1 VTTPAWSFA
10 RRSSR
15 RGGTILP
22 RARRTISGAV
32 ALSLVF
38 AALGLALAASPVSAA
53 STPTPTPVVTE
64 TVAPTTT
71 PGATP
76 TPQTSRAPLATPT
89 PAVTTVPEEELEEPP
104 TEENTPTPSPSQA
117 PAPTTPPAPSPDPEP
132 EPEPEPEPA
141 PIVITSP
148 ASRSFVSGLTV
159 TVAGTKQAGSAVTIP
174 SVTGGRDLCTIAAN
188 DATTWTCANLTL
200 PSGTIGLAARQT
212 TAAGAS
218 SESTPIALRVLG
230 SPGITGTGTL
240 VNAGSLDGVG
250 WDGASIR
257 VKVTSPSSRTE
268 SCAGVVTDGYW
279 YCGLT
284 LASGT
289 YQVQVEQSWP
299 GSSSE
304 WSTASSQRTLVIDR
318 DVPAAP
324 VVSSPEAGENLPK
337 EAVRYTGS
345 GENQASVDVYVDD
358 QPACSA
364 IVSNG
369 SWGCDGAAPGN
380 GSHTVKAIQRDIA
393 DNISPPSTAVRFTIG
408 AASSP
413 SPTPTSSSSPT
424 SPSSPTASPSSPTTP
439 SGSPSTTPSTPASPG
454 SPVIPP
460 TSSTPQPVT
469 PPTPAEPAPAVPTP
483 SPSTPEPTIP
493 PFFSAPPGGDSGLA
507 PEQTWGTPTLYGA
520 AISSPQQ
527 TFERGNWAAGAL
539 IALGW
544 LLLIALPLRLL
555 ATTLR
560 DRVTKGNTHLTGRN
574 RLSTERRLAEERLP
588 GFSAHPA
595 VVAAGALLGATVL
608 AVLASGIQNEARYLR
623 LTVAVAVGL
632 AILNMCVAFSTRV
645 AGRATR
651 VAVNFRLV
659 PLFLAV
665 GAATAVISRV
675 AGIQP
680 PLIVGVVIGVA
691 FAGGIAAHS
700 RGAIQLVQIGAMTV
714 LATGAWLALGT
725 LGAADGFWASALNEM
740 LSAICLAGLGSALL
754 LLLPVLSLP
763 GRAIL
768 EWSPVLWLAATVVV
782 ASLAAIILTGQHFP
796 VVLAAGGA
804 AVIAVLSLATW
815 GWIRFVEPASA
826 T

>member
-1 VTTPAWSFA
+1 MTTPAWSFA

-22 RARRTISGAV
+22 RARKTIGGAV
-32 ALSLVF
+32 VLALVF
-38 AALGLALAASPVSAA
+38 AGLSLGLSASPASAA
-53 STPTPTPVVTE
+53 STPTPTPAVTE
-64 TVAPTTT
+64 TIAPTTT
-71 PGATP
+71 PQATP

-89 PAVTTVPEEELEEPP
+89 PAATTVPSEELEEQPA
-104 TEENTPTPSPSQA
+104 EQITPTPSPSQE
-117 PAPTTPPAPSPDPEP
+117 PAPTTPPSPSPAPEP
-132 EPEPEPEPA
+132 EPDPE

-148 ASRSFVSGLTV
+148 TNRSFVSGLTV
-159 TVAGTKQAGSAVTIP
+159 TLAGTKQAGSAVTIP
-174 SVTGGRDLCTIAAN
+174 SVTGGRDLCNIAAN
-188 DATTWTCANLTL
+188 ESTTWTCANLTL
-200 PSGTIGLAARQT
+200 PSGTIGLAAQQT
-212 TAAGAS
+212 TASGATN
-218 SESTPIALRVLG
+218 ESAPIALRVLG

-257 VKVTSPSSRTE
+257 VTVSSPSARTE

-279 YCGLT
+279 YCGLD

-299 GSSSE
+299 GSSNE
-304 WSTASSQRTLVIDR
+304 WSTPSSQRTLVIDR

-324 VVSSPEAGENLPK
+324 VVSSPEAGENLPNR
-337 EAVRYTGS
+337 AVRYTGS
-345 GENQASVDVYVDD
+345 GENQASVDVYLDD

-369 SWGCDGAAPGN
+369 AWSCDGAAPGN
-380 GSHTVKAIQRDIA
+380 GSHSVKAIQRDVA
-393 DNISPPSTAVRFTIG
+393 DNVSPPSTAVRFSIG
-408 AASSP
+408 ATVSP
-413 SPTPTSSSSPT
+413 SPTPTSSSSP
-424 SPSSPTASPSSPTTP
+424 SAPASSSSPTAPSS
-439 SGSPSTTPSTPASPG
+439 SPSTTPSTPASPV
-454 SPVIPP
+454 SPVTPP
-460 TSSTPQPVT
+460 TNAAPQPVT
-469 PPTPAEPAPAVPTP
+469 PPTPAETAPAAPTPAPPTP
-483 SPSTPEPTIP
+483 EATFP
-493 PFFSAPPGGDSGLA
+493 PFLSAPPGGDSGLA

-527 TFERGNWAAGAL
+527 TFDRGDWMAGAL

-560 DRVTKGNTHLTGRN
+560 DRVPKGNTHLTGRN

-595 VVAAGALLGATVL
+595 VVAVGALLGATVL

-623 LTVAVAVGL
+623 LTAAVAVGL
-632 AILNMCVAFSTRV
+632 AILNICVALSTRI
-645 AGRATR
+645 AGRATH

-665 GAATAVISRV
+665 GATTAVISRV

-700 RGAIQLVQIGAMTV
+700 RGAIQLAQIGAMTV
-714 LATGAWLALGT
+714 LATGAWLALGALGA
-725 LGAADGFWASALNEM
+725 LGAADGFWPSALNEM

-768 EWSPVLWLAATVVV
+768 EWSPVSWLVATVTV
-782 ASLAAIILTGQHFP
+782 ASLAAVILTGEHFP

-804 AVIAVLSLATW
+804 AVITVLSLATW